1 VFQAL
6 LAKDAKVYIAARDEE
21 KTTRAI
27 AALKRETAR
36 EARFVHL
43 DLADLR
49 SIKKAAAEFS
59 RYGLLLVVVCS

>member
-6 LAKDAKVYIAARDEE
+6 LTKDAKVYIAARDEE

-36 EARFVHL
+36 EARFLHL
-43 DLADLR
+43 DLADLQ
-49 SIKKAAAEFS
+49 SIKKAAAEFN
-59 RYGLLLVVVCS
+59 RYRFLFSVVCS